1 MSLLSHS
8 RARHLMRE
16 HFALRISSDAEHS
29 LRQHLQ
35 SCPECSAWY
44 ERHLFVAT
52 LDPNAASAEQRL
64 ATGLGISGKRR
75 KPALAW
81 SLQMGFA
88 TALVALCALL
98 LYTRRPADFATRGA
112 TEPAKLAQVLI
123 YRVLPPGATA
133 IGSSMH
139 KTDELAFAYVNPA
152 GFKKLLI
159 FGVDEHHHVYWYHP
173 AWSSQSQTPRAI
185 SIAAGPELREL
196 PEAVAHDLD
205 GKNLKIHA
213 VFTNSDVSVRDV
225 ERMLEGGRGAAAAG
239 GGPSSLAA
247 TLGDALETEI
257 NVVVE

>member
-16 HFALRISSDAEHS
+16 HFALRIASDAEHA
-29 LRQHLQ
+29 LREHLQ

-64 ATGLGISGKRR
+64 ANGLGLSRQR
-75 KPALAW
+75 SKPAW
-81 SLQMGFA
+81 SFQMGLA
-88 TALVALCALL
+88 AAVVALCALL
-98 LYTRRPADFATRGA
+98 LYARAPTDFATRGA
-112 TEPAKLAQVLI
+112 SEPAKLAQVLI
-123 YRVLPPGATA
+123 YRVLPGQGATA
-133 IGSSMH
+133 IGTSMH

-159 FGVDEHHHVYWYHP
+159 FGVDEHGHVYWYHP
-173 AWSSQSQTPRAI
+173 GWSSQSQTPRAI
-185 SIAAGPELREL
+185 SIATGPELREL

-205 GKNLKIHA
+205 GKSLKIHA

-225 ERMLEGGRGAAAAG
+225 ERMLEGERGAATA
-239 GGPSSLAA
+239 GGPSRLAA